1 MDAMISKLPSFAR
14 QSAPEKYAHGIGLI
28 MQSHQTGLSIFEPP
42 SEKFAVQY
50 AEAHHFEF
58 ET

>member
-1 MDAMISKLPSFAR
+1 MISKLPSFAR